1 MPSQYSQSWARG
13 FSPLFSGPHSDQ
25 HLRVSD
31 AERQAVTDR
40 LAEHFGDGRL
50 DQAEFDE
57 RVGRAMNAKT
67 RADLGGLFDD
77 LPETGAPA
85 RPERP
90 RRRRRG
96 HPALVLVLLFVLALT
111 ARPCALLGRRA
122 IAVARVA
129 RGGRL
134 VRDQGR
140 RAHPRGPRPLA
151 APAASSPA
159 APRAARAETAGTS
172 NRTNRALARASMACP
187 AIVCIYPPRN
197 GVTAHDPEKAARAR

>member
-13 FSPLFSGPHSDQ
+13 FSPLFSGPYSDQ

-67 RADLGGLFDD
+67 RADLNGLFDD

-85 RPERP
+85 ATDRTDRP
-90 RRRRRG
+90 RRRRG
-96 HPALVLVLLFVLALT
+96 HPVLLVGLVVLVAIAAGHLVFPLLWIGFLVAILLFAT
-111 ARPCALLGRRA
+111 GTIGRSRSS
-122 IAVARVA
+122 
-129 RGGRL
+129 
-134 VRDQGR
+134 QR
-140 RAHPRGPRPLA
+140 R
-151 APAASSPA
+151 
-159 APRAARAETAGTS
+159 
-172 NRTNRALARASMACP
+172 
-187 AIVCIYPPRN
+187 
-197 GVTAHDPEKAARAR
+197 